1 MSKQKCTLKITFG
14 EREEGRPRKQMSEAP
29 SDLKV
34 EELQEPKIAFKLK
47 KCQFVKLKRSR

>member
-34 EELQEPKIAFKLK
+34 EELEEPKEPKIAFKFLK
-47 KCQFVKLKRSR
+47 KMSIR

>member
-1 MSKQKCTLKITFG
+1 MSKQKCALTIIFG

-34 EELQEPKIAFKLK
+34 EELEEPKEQRLH
-47 KCQFVKLKRSR
+47 LN